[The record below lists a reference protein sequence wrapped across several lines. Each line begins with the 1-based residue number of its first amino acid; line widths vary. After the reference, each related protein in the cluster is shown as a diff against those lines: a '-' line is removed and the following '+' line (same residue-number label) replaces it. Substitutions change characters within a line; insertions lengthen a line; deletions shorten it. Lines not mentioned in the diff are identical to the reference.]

1 MKRSKIWLTLRIH
14 TGCCTG
20 VNILLLHWLNSFY
33 VSKYSSIYRGMNE
46 WRRISDV
53 WLSRFFSHE
62 AKGVRRTY
70 FKNKLCWEESI
81 FPLQISTN
89 SSTNNFF
96 PICLIFP
103 LSKVKSPSILWNITL
118 NFPKCQTRRTQS
130 SSSQS
135 DLAPLMFH
143 SGVDFARRT

>member
-1 MKRSKIWLTLRIH
+1 MKQKESEEHILRTNYAEKKAFFLCKSLLIQEYIQF
-14 TGCCTG
+14 GCE
-20 VNILLLHWLNSFY
+20 F
-33 VSKYSSIYRGMNE
+33 
-46 WRRISDV
+46 
-53 WLSRFFSHE
+53 
-62 AKGVRRTY
+62 
-70 FKNKLCWEESI
+70 
-81 FPLQISTN
+81 LQII
-89 SSTNNFF
+89 FF